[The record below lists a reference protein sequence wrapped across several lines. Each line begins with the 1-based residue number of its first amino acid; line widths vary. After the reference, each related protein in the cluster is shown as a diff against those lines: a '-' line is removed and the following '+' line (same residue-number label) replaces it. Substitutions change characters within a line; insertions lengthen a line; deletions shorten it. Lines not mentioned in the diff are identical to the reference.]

1 MNTQRRMTRAQ
12 VCAHLR
18 AHGYPI
24 GGSTMDKLCAPAVN
38 EGPPVA
44 AWWGRRPLYD
54 PDEALVWAE
63 KRTRQPCLEDGRQG
77 MATNGR
83 SERS

>member
-1 MNTQRRMTRAQ
+1 MNTLRRMTRAQ
-12 VCAHLR
+12 VCAHIR

-24 GGSTMDKLCAPAVN
+24 GRSTMDKLCAPAIN
-38 EGPPVA
+38 DGPPVA
-44 AWWGRRPLYD
+44 AWWGRRPLDD

-63 KRTRQPCLEDGRQG
+63 KRTRQPGLDDARQG
-77 MATNGR
+77 MAANGR

>member
-1 MNTQRRMTRAQ
+1 MTRKPMTG
-12 VCAHLR
+12 HLR
-18 AHGYPI
+18 EHGYPI
-24 GGSTMDKLCAPAVN
+24 ADSTMDKLCAPAIN
-38 EGPPVA
+38 DGPPVA

-63 KRTRQPCLEDGRQG
+63 KRTRQPGLDDARQG
-77 MATNGR
+77 MAANGR